1 MIEIGV
7 TTEAIPTAVLVV
19 DACADTEAL
28 LADTAVT
35 RSGLELERTSDAA
48 AAIERVQDGEAVD
61 VVLLAPGLD
70 DPVRV
75 AQRLHSLDPQGAVVM
90 LALPERA
97 DEVRHA
103 LEVAPFLDGDVVLAT
118 TTGGVELAAVLG
130 DAARRTRARRDDA
143 GARKERRDTPPPLS
157 ARYLGTLLDSAPI
170 GIVTLDAD
178 GAVIGWNRR
187 AGEMLRVPEV
197 EALGMPF
204 EEFWS
209 AGDRERLAALIAGLD
224 PSGLAGAGEVFERG
238 ERAFE
243 LTGAPFSIRSGEPGT
258 LLVLQDVSSRVAAE
272 RELSLQKALLEAQA
286 ESSIAGIAVVTLDG
300 KLELINKRLAAIWG
314 VHEELIHDD
323 RDAAMDATLSQV
335 VDPDAFNA
343 GVDALA
349 TNPGSDYSDE
359 VRLKDGRTIER
370 YGTHVRTDDGEVVGR
385 VWFHTDITERKR
397 EEEALR
403 FLADATDLLSSS
415 LDYTTTLRR
424 VAQLAVPRI
433 ADWCSVEIADR
444 GRRQQLVVAHVD
456 PAKVE
461 FARALRER
469 YPEDPETGAIQTV
482 MRTGEPRI
490 YPVIPDGVLEQAALD
505 DEHLRILRELQLQS
519 VMIVPIQIRGGNFG
533 AITFVSAESGH
544 SYDDD
549 DLRLAQEL
557 ARRAA
562 IAIDNA
568 RVHAELRETARTLQ
582 ESLLPPHLPGIAR
595 IELAARFRP
604 AGAGMQVGGDF
615 YDVFD
620 ARDDDWC
627 IVVGD
632 VCGKGAE
639 AAALTAL
646 TRYTA
651 RAAATYE
658 SSPAG
663 VLRVLNGAL
672 LHQRGDFRFTTLAF
686 CELSV
691 AEEPCRLRAA
701 SAGHPRPLL
710 LRADGSARAVGAAG
724 PLLGVVPDAAFSEE
738 ELELD
743 DGDVLVL
750 YTDGLTD
757 AYAPDRM
764 LVEADLLAA
773 LQDCA
778 GLSAGEVALHIERV
792 ALGDNGGEP
801 RDDIAILVARIGA

>member
-1 MIEIGV
+1 L
-7 TTEAIPTAVLVV
+7 TTKAIPAAVLVV

-28 LADTAVT
+28 LADAAVT
-35 RSGLELERTSDAA
+35 RARLAVERTSDAA
-48 AAIERVQDGEAVD
+48 AAIDRVQDGEAVD
-61 VVLLAPGLD
+61 VVLLAPRLE

-75 AQRLHSLDPQGAVVM
+75 AQRLHSLDTQGAVVI

-97 DEVRHA
+97 HEVRHA
-103 LEVAPFLDGDVVLAT
+103 LEVAPFLDGDVVLAKT
-118 TTGGVELAAVLG
+118 ADGAELAAVLA
-130 DAARRTRARRDDA
+130 DAARRTRARREHN
-143 GARKERRDTPPPLS
+143 GARNMRRETAPPLS

-187 AGEMLRVPEV
+187 AGEMLDVPEV
-197 EALGMPF
+197 EALGLRF

-209 AGDRERLAALIAGLD
+209 VGDRERLAALVAGVD
-224 PSGLAGAGEVFERG
+224 ESGLAGAGEVFERG
-238 ERAFE
+238 GRAFE
-243 LTGAPFSIRSGEPGT
+243 VTGAPFSIRSGEPGT

-300 KLELINKRLAAIWG
+300 QLELINKRLAAIWG
-314 VHEELIHDD
+314 VDEEQIHSD
-323 RDAAMDATLSQV
+323 RDAAMRATLSQV
-335 VDPDAFNA
+335 VDRDAFNA
-343 GVDALA
+343 GVDTLA
-349 TNPGSDYSDE
+349 ANLGGEYSDE

-397 EEEALR
+397 EEESLR
-403 FLADATDLLSSS
+403 FLADATNLLSSS

-424 VAQLAVPRI
+424 VARLAVPRI
-433 ADWCSVEIADR
+433 ADWCSVEMAER
-444 GRRQQLVVAHVD
+444 GRRQQLAVAHVD

-469 YPEDPETGAIQTV
+469 FPEDPETGAIETV
-482 MRTGEPRI
+482 MRTGESKI
-490 YPVIPDGVLEQAALD
+490 YPVITDDVLEQVARN
-505 DEHLRILRELQLQS
+505 DEHLRLLRELQLHS
-519 VMIVPIQIRGGNFG
+519 VMIVPIQIRGGNLG
-533 AITFVSAESGH
+533 AITFVSAESGQ

-582 ESLLPPHLPGIAR
+582 ESLLPPHLPAIAH

-620 ARDDDWC
+620 IREDEWC
-627 IVVGD
+627 VVVGD

-658 SSPAG
+658 SSPGG
-663 VLRVLNGAL
+663 VLGVLNRAL

-686 CELSV
+686 CELIV
-691 AEEPCRLRAA
+691 AEKPYRLRAA

-710 LRADGSARAVGAAG
+710 LRPDGSARPVGAAG

-738 ELELD
+738 ELELE
-743 DGDVLVL
+743 DGDVIVL

-764 LVEADLLAA
+764 LVEGDLLTA

-778 GLSAGEVALHIERV
+778 GLSAGEVAMHLERV
-792 ALGDNGGEP
+792 ALGDNGAEP
-801 RDDIAILVARIGA
+801 RDDIAILVARIGE